1 MNYKAVIFDF
11 DGTVCQTGE
20 GIRKSAAYA
29 LESLGFAV
37 PEDENELNFF
47 IGPPLLVTFQER
59 YGADPQ
65 TAEEL
70 VKKYR
75 ERYTNIGVYE
85 SEPMTALSSFY
96 RLLSKMA

>member
-47 IGPPLLVTFQER
+47 KRRRSLLKNT
-59 YGADPQ
+59 GSATP
-65 TAEEL
+65 T
-70 VKKYR
+70 
-75 ERYTNIGVYE
+75 
-85 SEPMTALSSFY
+85 
-96 RLLSKMA
+96 

>member
-1 MNYKAVIFDF
+1 MTALFAKRVRESEKA
-11 DGTVCQTGE
+11 QHM
-20 GIRKSAAYA
+20 R
-29 LESLGFAV
+29 
-37 PEDENELNFF
+37 LNPWAFPCRRMKTTEF
-47 IGPPLLVTFQER
+47 LIGPPLLVTFQER

-85 SEPMTALSSFY
+85 SEPYDGIEQLLQALKTGW
-96 RLLSKMA
+96 LKK